1 MSSTVSTPC
10 IGVCSTGIGDSVCRG
25 CKRFAHE
32 IIQWNSYSDVE
43 RGSIVQRIDSLRT
56 RIMAARVEVFD
67 EQRLRAVVRQHHVR
81 CKAALSIHSIA
92 YEAVCAMAGS
102 VPSLEALGCRAI
114 PPWDEL
120 RLVDLKTEIEESFY
134 RLCCAHYERYFPGCI

>member
-32 IIQWNSYSDVE
+32 IIQWNSYSDAE
-43 RGSIVQRIDSLRT
+43 RESIVARIDSLRA

-67 EQRLRAVVRQHHVR
+67 ERRLLAIVRGHHIR
-81 CKAALSIHSIA
+81 CKAALSVHSIA
-92 YEAVCAMAGS
+92 YEAVRAMAGS
-102 VPSLEALGCRAI
+102 VPSLGSLGCRAI
-114 PPWDEL
+114 PPWDKLQPTE
-120 RLVDLKTEIEESFY
+120 LKTEIEESYY